1 MYKPYLRGDKRFWSP
16 IAIST
21 GLVILFFGISYTAAN
36 LIIRWVDIGFGT
48 ALLSIG
54 FYISPLRESKEK
66 NQKNLKREASSE
78 IQLTDAEYKSYLIE
92 EKKTLVSSLRE
103 QARSFDRY
111 ILTLAGGT
119 FGLSLVI
126 IRTLAPQPLAH
137 TMPFLLGAWAAF
149 GTSILFTLVSFL
161 LSQKACLRNIEI
173 IDARLSRPN
182 LSQEYEGAN
191 IFAKLTMIFN
201 WLSISSF
208 IIGVILLINF
218 GYQNLPVAQG
228 A

>member
-1 MYKPYLRGDKRFWSP
+1 LRGDKRFWSP
-16 IAIST
+16 IAISS

-36 LIIRWVDIGFGT
+36 LIIRWVDIGFGI

-54 FYISPLRESKEK
+54 FYTSPLRESKRK
-66 NQKNLKREASSE
+66 NQKNLNREASSE

-126 IRTLAPQPLAH
+126 IKTLAPQPLAH
-137 TMPFLLGAWAAF
+137 TMHFLVGAWVAF
-149 GTSILFTLVSFL
+149 GTSILLTLVSFL
-161 LSQKACLRNIEI
+161 LSQKACLRNIET
-173 IDARLSRPN
+173 IDATLS
-182 LSQEYEGAN
+182 GAN
-191 IFAKLTMIFN
+191 PGEEYKSGNIFTKLTEIFN
-201 WLSISSF
+201 WLSMSSF
-208 IIGVILLINF
+208 IVGVILLVIF
-218 GYQNLPVAQG
+218 GISNLQVVRG
-228 A
+228 V